1 MNCVEEELL
10 SDSPVAT
17 LQATRFSLRYVARLF
32 ILTSIGLGCLGFG
45 IYQWALQKTREV
57 PDFYRQASE
66 RMPSDLDEASR
77 QLEDEVHA
85 LTEQVGRLG
94 SWEATFDEGQINA
107 WLIHQLPK
115 IFTRVLPKGVKEP
128 RVVLQD
134 GKVLAAARYQDSRF
148 DTVVSF
154 ELDVQLTAEPN
165 VLAIEIRELKA
176 GALPLPVSRFRDS
189 ISRWAARDALE
200 VRWETNSSNDPI
212 ALVTVPSDH
221 DSYLK
226 TPVIVESVTL
236 TQGALRLAG
245 HTGPEARIAY
255 KPRGPV
261 YRLTSLRTGGLHE
274 LQCDPKTN
282 HRSKM

>member
-1 MNCVEEELL
+1 MNRAELQL
-10 SDSPVAT
+10 NSDSNEGIFHA
-17 LQATRFSLRYVARLF
+17 RGFSLRKTARVIVA
-32 ILTSIGLGCLGFG
+32 ISIGLGCIGFCV
-45 IYQWALQKTREV
+45 YQWALQKTREV

-66 RMPSDLDEASR
+66 RMPADLDKASR
-77 QLEDEVHA
+77 QLESEVHA
-85 LTEQVGRLG
+85 LTVQVGRLG
-94 SWEATFDEGQINA
+94 TWEATFDEGQINA

-115 IFTRVLPKGVKEP
+115 IFARVLPKGVKEP
-128 RVVLQD
+128 RVVLQE

-176 GALPLPVSRFRDS
+176 GALPLPVGRFRDS
-189 ISRWAARDALE
+189 ISRWAARDSLE
-200 VRWETNSSNDPI
+200 VRWDTNSSNDPI

-221 DSYLK
+221 ESYLK
-226 TPVIVESVTL
+226 KPVIVESVTL

-261 YRLTSLRTGGLHE
+261 YRLASLRSGILHDS
-274 LQCDPKTN
+274 QCDPKTT
-282 HRSKM
+282 HRSKL